1 MENILEIFKLQ
12 NRVIDNIEQVS
23 TNDVIDYDGVSLKL
37 EEERIKSFHF
47 IEKIIKDIMEDT

>member
-1 MENILEIFKLQ
+1 LQ